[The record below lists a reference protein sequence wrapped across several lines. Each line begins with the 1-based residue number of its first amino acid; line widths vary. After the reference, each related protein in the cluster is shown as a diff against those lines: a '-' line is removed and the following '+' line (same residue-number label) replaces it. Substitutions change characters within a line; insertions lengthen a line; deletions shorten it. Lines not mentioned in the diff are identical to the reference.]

1 MPKLLARHPF
11 CGLFLLCFGTWIVF
25 SWPAMTTA
33 WWFQDDFNMYDPMFS
48 FWDALIG
55 GWHNAR
61 LLLGPAHLPMR
72 MDAPPETNGI
82 NLLLRFFQAGLHAW
96 VGTLIA
102 FLLHRR
108 VPVLGAM
115 ACGWLFVTWGYHAQ
129 ASLWWSANIYVYGAL
144 FSLMGTWAVLRGTE
158 TGRSRLCWLGVLGLF
173 ASMHTNQAVALAG
186 PMIFAMLVVLEWLEE
201 GRFDGPIA
209 LKRGAWQAGAL
220 VAGLAVS
227 LLQMR
232 IGGVDRVYDKPIAE
246 RLQFVTEQILNFLYR
261 LDLYNGFL
269 PAGHF
274 LVLGLGMV
282 ALILGRKRPGYKA
295 LPLLT
300 GLFLPV
306 VLALAAVAALFA
318 SGSVWPSFRVMYLM
332 PLVLTGSLA
341 LAFHAGRHWPFLCR
355 AALAVALLTGL
366 ASFPHARQNARDL
379 VALYRN
385 DVRVLEKLQ
394 AFADEHGTDRVLIM
408 DWQRSRPWQWYPN
421 AYQLASHY
429 GDNVRSILQTEWS
442 NYRVIWYYTDL
453 EHVPHD
459 QWEPLREKY
468 ADLARN
474 LPHDQPFR
482 FHYVEEEDFVLFV
495 PR

>member
-1 MPKLLARHPF
+1 
-11 CGLFLLCFGTWIVF
+11 
-25 SWPAMTTA
+25 
-33 WWFQDDFNMYDPMFS
+33 
-48 FWDALIG
+48 
-55 GWHNAR
+55 
-61 LLLGPAHLPMR
+61 
-72 MDAPPETNGI
+72 
-82 NLLLRFFQAGLHAW
+82 
-96 VGTLIA
+96 
-102 FLLHRR
+102 
-108 VPVLGAM
+108 
-115 ACGWLFVTWGYHAQ
+115 
-129 ASLWWSANIYVYGAL
+129 
-144 FSLMGTWAVLRGTE
+144 
-158 TGRSRLCWLGVLGLF
+158 
-173 ASMHTNQAVALAG
+173 
-186 PMIFAMLVVLEWLEE
+186 
-201 GRFDGPIA
+201 
-209 LKRGAWQAGAL
+209 
-220 VAGLAVS
+220 
-227 LLQMR
+227 
-232 IGGVDRVYDKPIAE
+232 
-246 RLQFVTEQILNFLYR
+246 
-261 LDLYNGFL
+261 L

-306 VLALAAVAALFA
+306 ILALAAVAALFA

-341 LAFHAGRHWPFLCR
+341 LAFLTGKHWPFLRR
-355 AALAVALLTGL
+355 AAFVLALFTGL
-366 ASFPHARQNARDL
+366 ASFPHARQNAGDL
-379 VALYRN
+379 VALYRK
-385 DVRVLEKLQ
+385 DVRVLQELQ
-394 AFADEHGTDRVLIM
+394 AFANQHGTDRVLIM

-421 AYQLASHY
+421 PYQLASHY

-453 EHVPHD
+453 QHVPHE